1 MTKKEKSKL
10 EALKRQSDYIAN
22 KDYYNHRIATI
33 MTMTPLFLEHF
44 EELNEIMPQFFTS
57 NVLKTIEQF
66 SNSLYWKQSQEDL
79 CSVADE
85 QINNTEE
92 LRKFFIKE
100 LK

>member
-1 MTKKEKSKL
+1 MTKQQSKI

-22 KDYYNHRIATI
+22 KEYYNHRIATI

-44 EELNEIMPQFFTS
+44 EELNDVMPQFFTS
-57 NVLKTIEQF
+57 SVLKTIEQF
-66 SNSLYWKQSQEDL
+66 SNSLYYKQSQEDL
-79 CSVADE
+79 GSVADE

-92 LRKFFIKE
+92 LRKYFLNE

>member
-1 MTKKEKSKL
+1 MTKQQSKQL
-10 EALKRQSDYIAN
+10 AMLRQSKYEHN
-22 KDYYNHRIATI
+22 KDYFNHRIATI

-66 SNSLYWKQSQEDL
+66 SNSLYYKQSNENL
-79 CSVADE
+79 GSVADE

-92 LRKFFIKE
+92 LRKYFLNE

>member
-1 MTKKEKSKL
+1 MTKQQSKL

-22 KDYYNHRIATI
+22 KDYYSHRIATI

-44 EELNEIMPQFFTS
+44 EEMNKVMPQFFTN

-66 SNSLYWKQSQEDL
+66 SNSLYYKQSSEDL
-79 CSVADE
+79 ASVGDE
-85 QINNTEE
+85 QVANVEE
-92 LRKFFIKE
+92 LRKFFTDS

>member
-1 MTKKEKSKL
+1 MTKKQSKI

-44 EELNEIMPQFFTS
+44 EELNEIMPQFFTT

-66 SNSLYWKQSQEDL
+66 SNSLYYKQSNENL
-79 CSVADE
+79 ASVGDE
-85 QINNTEE
+85 QVANVEE